1 MLNPSKN
8 RKRGDTWLVSFIQ
21 INSMR
26 LCFILSCGVFEMNH
40 GCKNRSGSYGKTPV
54 SLYQNHWQINEL
66 RVHVKMMLIESM
78 HWSPFSLLNV
88 PRGYTGRPHFHTQKY
103 SHIAFQ
109 QPGAFNHL
117 VFLGKKAV
125 FEPVSIRNCG
135 QLASCSST
143 ALPQQLKTNMVDD
156 VRIEVLYF
164 FLICRISCQSNSG
177 HEWRIQT
184 QVIQRRMIFFVW
196 ECPWCGDDQLV
207 FLPLVKRIVFVVFRW
222 IME

>member
-1 MLNPSKN
+1 
-8 RKRGDTWLVSFIQ
+8 
-21 INSMR
+21 
-26 LCFILSCGVFEMNH
+26 
-40 GCKNRSGSYGKTPV
+40 
-54 SLYQNHWQINEL
+54 
-66 RVHVKMMLIESM
+66 MMLLESM
-78 HWSPFSLLNV
+78 DWSPFSLLNV
-88 PRGYTGRPHFHTQKY
+88 PRGYTGRPHFHTHTY

-156 VRIEVLYF
+156 VWIEILYF
-164 FLICRISCQSNSG
+164 FWICRISCQSNSG

-184 QVIQRRMIFFVW
+184 QVIQRRVNVFVW